1 MAVALAAAVQVA
13 DQEVAQ
19 ADQEVAQVDQ
29 VDQADQEVTQVD
41 KTSAS
46 KLRGQSEVS

>member
-1 MAVALAAAVQVA
+1 MAVALVAAVQVA
-13 DQEVAQ
+13 DQEAVQ
-19 ADQEVAQVDQ
+19 EDQEVAQVDQ
-29 VDQADQEVTQVD
+29 ADQEAQVDQVD

>member
-1 MAVALAAAVQVA
+1 MAVALVAAVLVA
-13 DQEVAQ
+13 DQEAAQ
-19 ADQEVAQVDQ
+19 EDQEVAQVDQ
-29 VDQADQEVTQVD
+29 ADQEAQVD

>member
-13 DQEVAQ
+13 DQEAVQ
-19 ADQEVAQVDQ
+19 VADQEAAQE
-29 VDQADQEVTQVD
+29 DQEDNQVD